1 MSDTFRAVAVIRT
14 SDDARDQWTAFAAS
28 QGVSLSAFLEACA
41 AALPKPGDEL
51 DPRMVAVIAEA
62 RAIDA
67 ERRRR
72 G

>member
-1 MSDTFRAVAVIRT
+1 M
-14 SDDARDQWTAFAAS
+14 SDDARDQWTEFARS
-28 QGVSLSAFLEACA
+28 MGVSVSAFLEACGN
-41 AALPKPGDEL
+41 ALPKPGDEL
-51 DPRMVAVIAEA
+51 DPRMVAVIEEA

>member
-1 MSDTFRAVAVIRT
+1 LRHMAVVRM
-14 SDDARDQWTAFAAS
+14 SDDARDLWTAFARFH
-28 QGVSLSAFLEACA
+28 GVSVSALLEACA
-41 AALPKPGDEL
+41 PALTPPGDEL

-67 ERRRR
+67 ERRSR

>member
-1 MSDTFRAVAVIRT
+1 
-14 SDDARDQWTAFAAS
+14 
-28 QGVSLSAFLEACA
+28 
-41 AALPKPGDEL
+41 
-51 DPRMVAVIAEA
+51 MVAVLKSSDEARDLFREFAEANGVSVSALLEAIARRLPPPDRLTPHHTAVVEEA